1 MKAQKSSLAMI
12 LTLATFAT
20 ASYAADSKVNI
31 DVGDVPPDFLGKTN
45 DGEKVLVSAH
55 RGKLVVISFF
65 ATWCGPCRKEMP
77 MLAGIQKIAGT
88 DKLVVV
94 AIDYQENRDVVR
106 QVRRTFKE
114 YGITF
119 THDYNGLIADTF
131 GMKSLPHMLIVG
143 ADGKVAAKHVGY
155 GEGSLEKVVND
166 INRIWRES
174 QGGANAAA
182 P

>member
-1 MKAQKSSLAMI
+1 MNAKMNWPVVVSALIFMTA
-12 LTLATFAT
+12 
-20 ASYAADSKVNI
+20 ASYAADSTVNVR
-31 DVGDVPPDFLGKTN
+31 VGDVPPDFLGKTS
-45 DGEKVLVSAH
+45 DGEKVLVSEL

-77 MLAGIQKIAGT
+77 MLAGIQKVAGK

-94 AIDYQENRDVVR
+94 AIDFQESRDVVR

-119 THDYNGLIADTF
+119 THDYNGMIADTY
-131 GMKSLPHMLIVG
+131 GMKSLPHMVIVG

-166 INRIWRES
+166 INRIWRET
-174 QGGANAAA
+174 GAQTSAAT